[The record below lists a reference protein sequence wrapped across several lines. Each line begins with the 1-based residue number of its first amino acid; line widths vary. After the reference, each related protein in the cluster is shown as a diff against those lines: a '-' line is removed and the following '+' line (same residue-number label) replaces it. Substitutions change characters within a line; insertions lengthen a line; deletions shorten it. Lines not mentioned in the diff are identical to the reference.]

1 MTYFVKVDSK
11 LEMTMIKLQVEFT
24 IETHQYIPWR
34 PPIRPSM
41 LYDTIFINSKLY
53 LFDIKK
59 ITFVSHVLP
68 SDDIVERN
76 AKNHRFLAFRQNFS
90 SSSDEL
96 QMPKIAKNRICAC
109 LKL

>member
-1 MTYFVKVDSK
+1 MGGAMVRK
-11 LEMTMIKLQVEFT
+11 LSQRNEMTLIKLQVEFT

-34 PPIRPSM
+34 PPIRPFM

-68 SDDIVERN
+68 SDDIFERN
-76 AKNHRFLAFRQNFS
+76 AKNHRFLAFQRNFGIPGTS
-90 SSSDEL
+90 SRCSKL
-96 QMPKIAKNRICAC
+96 LKIT
-109 LKL
+109 

>member
-1 MTYFVKVDSK
+1 MG
-11 LEMTMIKLQVEFT
+11 
-24 IETHQYIPWR
+24 
-34 PPIRPSM
+34 PIRPSM

-68 SDDIVERN
+68 SDDNVERN

>member
-1 MTYFVKVDSK
+1 MP
-11 LEMTMIKLQVEFT
+11 LQG
-24 IETHQYIPWR
+24 HLLAARQYIPWL
-34 PPIRPSM
+34 PPIPPSM

-68 SDDIVERN
+68 SDDIVKRN
-76 AKNHRFLAFRQNFS
+76 AKNLRFLAFRQNFS

-96 QMPKIAKNRICAC
+96 QMPKIAKIEYVRV
-109 LKL
+109 